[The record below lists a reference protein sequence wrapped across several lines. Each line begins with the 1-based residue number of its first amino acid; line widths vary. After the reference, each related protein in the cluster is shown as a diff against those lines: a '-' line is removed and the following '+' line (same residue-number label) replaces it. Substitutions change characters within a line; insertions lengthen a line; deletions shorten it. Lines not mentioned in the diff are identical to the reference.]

1 MCLYFENFINILGKI
16 KKLIKADREADFL
29 LHIEAVGELCPV
41 FTGGDGVN
49 YQRCGSFYY
58 ELLKYCKST
67 QPELYTEFLKGNF
80 VVQTTEGVFKSVAPD
95 MKLEQTIQR
104 SSKSSKGIIGNTRSI
119 GYVTEWCLIYQEVL
133 GIKNT
138 LQDLVNPNCGSGE
151 TQVHHE
157 LSESKIS
164 QRNSAVDKIKQFI
177 KERSNPYLLV
187 EDSIQ
192 LINISSRMIPNPD
205 VVVKHLNFPDLS
217 KEKYNDFRKRVYI
230 DRTSLLSD
238 TIHQFKLFP
247 VDHCFQEKRDDT
259 KSVKDSE
266 KHKKIG
272 RVNFDLICQRLGNR
286 EITLQ
291 YDITPYN
298 PFLMDLTWLPL
309 LTSQI

>member
-1 MCLYFENFINILGKI
+1 M
-16 KKLIKADREADFL
+16 
-29 LHIEAVGELCPV
+29 
-41 FTGGDGVN
+41 
-49 YQRCGSFYY
+49 
-58 ELLKYCKST
+58 
-67 QPELYTEFLKGNF
+67 
-80 VVQTTEGVFKSVAPD
+80 
-95 MKLEQTIQR
+95 
-104 SSKSSKGIIGNTRSI
+104 
-119 GYVTEWCLIYQEVL
+119 
-133 GIKNT
+133 
-138 LQDLVNPNCGSGE
+138 VNPNCGSGE

-286 EITLQ
+286 EIALQ

-298 PFLMDLTWLPL
+298 PLFDGSHMAPTTNKSDMITELKAR
-309 LTSQI
+309 